1 MNCSPRKGAAGAPPV
16 TLFRVSGRYEQLGR
30 QLRKVRT
37 SLAKHD
43 AKATAV
49 ALRRATHLASDLV
62 LELVES
68 EDVAGGLAELV
79 TRHIVD
85 AELAERLTHRFSSDD
100 ARDHEPDGPEV
111 TAAGA
116 DLDRLLRSLEHG
128 AAMPALPF
136 LAIEPTEAPAM
147 ESRTAVTISGRHVV
161 IGGRGGE
168 GLVFVDDRPLGRPF
182 TMRTAPTTKAEI
194 HRDPSGLTRI
204 RWEAEGL
211 AIELAA
217 DFASY
222 ANTSAT

>member
-1 MNCSPRKGAAGAPPV
+1 M
-16 TLFRVSGRYEQLGR
+16 SGRYEQLGR

-37 SLAKHD
+37 SLAKQD
-43 AKATAV
+43 AKATGV

-79 TRHIVD
+79 TRRIVD

-100 ARDHEPDGPEV
+100 DREHEPDAPEA
-111 TAAGA
+111 TAAGG

-136 LAIEPTEAPAM
+136 LPIAATEAPEM
-147 ESRTAVTISGRHVV
+147 ESRAAVTISGRHVV

-168 GLVFVDDRPLGRPF
+168 GMVFVDDRPVGRPF
-182 TMRTAPTTKAEI
+182 AMRTAPTTKAEI
-194 HRDPSGLTRI
+194 HRDPSGHTRI
-204 RWEAEGL
+204 SWEPEGL
-211 AIELAA
+211 SIELAA

>member
-1 MNCSPRKGAAGAPPV
+1 M
-16 TLFRVSGRYEQLGR
+16 SGRYEQLGR

-43 AKATAV
+43 FKTTAV

-62 LELVES
+62 LEHVDSDEA
-68 EDVAGGLAELV
+68 AGGLAELV

-85 AELAERLTHRFSSDD
+85 AELAERLTRRFSTDD
-100 ARDHEPDGPEV
+100 RDHDPDATEV
-111 TAAGA
+111 TAAGG

-128 AAMPALPF
+128 VAMPALPF
-136 LAIEPTEAPAM
+136 VPIEPIEAPAA
-147 ESRTAVTISGRHVV
+147 ESRAAVTISGRHVV

-168 GLVFVDDRPLGRPF
+168 GLVFIDDRPVGRPF
-182 TMRTAPTTKAEI
+182 AMRSAPTSKAEI
-194 HRDPSGLTRI
+194 HRDPSGRTRI
-204 RWEAEGL
+204 CWETEGL